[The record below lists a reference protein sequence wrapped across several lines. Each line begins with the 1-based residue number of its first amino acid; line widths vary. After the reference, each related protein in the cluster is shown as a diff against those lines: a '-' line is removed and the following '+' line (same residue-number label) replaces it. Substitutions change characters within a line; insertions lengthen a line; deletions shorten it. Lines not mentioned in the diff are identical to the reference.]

1 MRYNHKYFIIFTFLF
16 QSLIISSQEIS
27 VETNIDFN
35 LINESSPGMVDIPIQ
50 NNSSKDVFIF
60 RLDVDSRFKVRF
72 SSKLI
77 SPDSTSFIRL
87 WFFPEK
93 RGAVNE
99 KISLHLSCYEDP
111 LTLNIKGF
119 TSEVPNNK
127 IACPSF
133 NTEKANTNQLDF
145 QLNFMVIDSISGN
158 KISDARIVV
167 IKDGDVKNVVETQN
181 NGKKSIKTRLGL
193 YYFVC
198 NKEGYVTHEEV
209 QYVNK
214 KNNQLVFQL
223 QKIDSLPS
231 EMALVN
237 QKDSLFFDE
246 ENEIELIIGNKNE
259 TLNENLNFS
268 NENDRSEFS
277 IKEYCRNN
285 IVFLLDVSSS
295 MKYTGKLDL
304 LKASMYKL
312 TDLLRDVDQISI
324 VTYSSKANLLLET
337 ISTSQKDTIKSV
349 IKNIQAKGL
358 TAGGRGLKLAYT
370 NAHKN
375 FISEG
380 NNQVIIATDGD
391 FNEGEENINCLV
403 RKYKRKGITLSVIGV
418 KNTPLIRIIMEDLA
432 NKGGGNYIPVNN
444 YNDALM
450 SLVKEIKQ
458 NSYIPFN
465 K

>member
-1 MRYNHKYFIIFTFLF
+1 
-16 QSLIISSQEIS
+16 
-27 VETNIDFN
+27 
-35 LINESSPGMVDIPIQ
+35 
-50 NNSSKDVFIF
+50 
-60 RLDVDSRFKVRF
+60 
-72 SSKLI
+72 
-77 SPDSTSFIRL
+77 
-87 WFFPEK
+87 
-93 RGAVNE
+93 
-99 KISLHLSCYEDP
+99 
-111 LTLNIKGF
+111 
-119 TSEVPNNK
+119 
-127 IACPSF
+127 
-133 NTEKANTNQLDF
+133 
-145 QLNFMVIDSISGN
+145 
-158 KISDARIVV
+158 
-167 IKDGDVKNVVETQN
+167 
-181 NGKKSIKTRLGL
+181 
-193 YYFVC
+193 
-198 NKEGYVTHEEV
+198 
-209 QYVNK
+209 
-214 KNNQLVFQL
+214 
-223 QKIDSLPS
+223 
-231 EMALVN
+231 
-237 QKDSLFFDE
+237 
-246 ENEIELIIGNKNE
+246 
-259 TLNENLNFS
+259 
-268 NENDRSEFS
+268 
-277 IKEYCRNN
+277 
-285 IVFLLDVSSS
+285 

-375 FISEG
+375 FISEA

-418 KNTPLIRIIMEDLA
+418 KNTPLIKIIMEDLA

-444 YNDALM
+444 YNDALI

>member
-1 MRYNHKYFIIFTFLF
+1 
-16 QSLIISSQEIS
+16 
-27 VETNIDFN
+27 
-35 LINESSPGMVDIPIQ
+35 
-50 NNSSKDVFIF
+50 
-60 RLDVDSRFKVRF
+60 
-72 SSKLI
+72 
-77 SPDSTSFIRL
+77 
-87 WFFPEK
+87 
-93 RGAVNE
+93 
-99 KISLHLSCYEDP
+99 
-111 LTLNIKGF
+111 
-119 TSEVPNNK
+119 
-127 IACPSF
+127 
-133 NTEKANTNQLDF
+133 
-145 QLNFMVIDSISGN
+145 
-158 KISDARIVV
+158 
-167 IKDGDVKNVVETQN
+167 
-181 NGKKSIKTRLGL
+181 
-193 YYFVC
+193 
-198 NKEGYVTHEEV
+198 
-209 QYVNK
+209 
-214 KNNQLVFQL
+214 
-223 QKIDSLPS
+223 
-231 EMALVN
+231 N

-418 KNTPLIRIIMEDLA
+418 KNTPLIRIIMEDL
-432 NKGGGNYIPVNN
+432 
-444 YNDALM
+444 
-450 SLVKEIKQ
+450 
-458 NSYIPFN
+458 
-465 K
+465 